1 MNRYGARTAV
11 LAMAVGIFGAALKAT
26 PARAQA
32 EVPVKVT
39 INIGGRTETLRGTG
53 QCGHEPRASI
63 YGADAALWMA
73 EYSEAGHEVSLTYW
87 RLVGDTGG
95 QQFSLSVQSG
105 SRDHRINT
113 VKGGTMEG
121 SGRSTFQPTALGGR
135 FEINGKDQTGAA
147 LSISIECA
155 RFGSISAVGG

>member
-1 MNRYGARTAV
+1 MKAYGGRAAV
-11 LAMAVGIFGAALKAT
+11 LAMALGILGAALEAA

-63 YGADAALWMA
+63 YGSDAELWMA
-73 EYSEAGHEVSLTYW
+73 EYSDGGHEVTLTYW
-87 RLVGDTGG
+87 RPVGGTGG
-95 QQFSLSVQSG
+95 HQFSLSVQSG
-105 SRDHRINT
+105 SLGHRINT
-113 VKGGTMEG
+113 VKGGRMEG